1 MGEGY
6 RQGGGGIITC
16 ASKHIGQMK
25 VSSLSGIGIRSGMW
39 LCRQLG
45 WNQLSQ
51 KSHPSMMEPS
61 SARPREQL
69 GRQ

>member
-1 MGEGY
+1 
-6 RQGGGGIITC
+6 
-16 ASKHIGQMK
+16 MK

-51 KSHPSMMEPS
+51 KSQPSMMLPS